1 MNETSHFIAGG
12 PLVFSSLFVIFT
24 HDETTWKE
32 RTERRLCYSLIS
44 SYCVA
49 FYRQKILRR
58 LSAPIISI
66 FISRVKNFTTEFHY
80 QTPFKPNHKFFLD
93 CCLKLTLNTLKL
105 KCNLHTFLFTFPK
118 VLIRRIS
125 FTMKS
130 FWLVITSLILM
141 TLMCDSGVM
150 LWGDIRCQSPIGVKG
165 LQQTIDERERIYL
178 VIFSFIE

>member
-80 QTPFKPNHKFFLD
+80 QTPFKPNHKFFLE

-105 KCNLHTFLFTFPK
+105 KCNLHTLLFTFPK

-150 LWGDIRCQSPIGVKG
+150 LWGDIRC
-165 LQQTIDERERIYL
+165 
-178 VIFSFIE
+178 